1 MNTPPGA
8 IATGQVTRRDW
19 LQTQTEIL
27 RSINNATHATDMAL
41 TTLIATVN
49 GSDDFLAL
57 HTVREALQAAENA
70 AEPLREVQDYLLDI
84 FTYNPKPDEVDPNT
98 LPVCDM
104 DAVRTLHAYA
114 MTVGNSLSAATERLK
129 AALRQQQW

>member
-1 MNTPPGA
+1 MNIAPGA

-27 RSINNATHATDMAL
+27 RSINNATHATDVAL

-70 AEPLREVQDYLLDI
+70 TEPLREVQDYLLDI
-84 FTYNPKPDEVDPNT
+84 FTYNPTPDDVDPYAP
-98 LPVCDM
+98 LMCDL
-104 DAVRTLHAYA
+104 DAMRTLHAYA
-114 MTVGNSLSAATERLK
+114 LTVGNSLSAATQLLK
-129 AALRQQQW
+129 AALY

>member
-1 MNTPPGA
+1 MNIAPGA

-27 RSINNATHATDMAL
+27 RSINNVTHATDVAL

-84 FTYNPKPDEVDPNT
+84 FTYNPTPDDVDPYAP
-98 LPVCDM
+98 LMCDL
-104 DAVRTLHAYA
+104 DAVRTLHAYVL
-114 MTVGNSLSAATERLK
+114 TVGTNLSAATQRLK
-129 AALRQQQW
+129 AALY

>member
-1 MNTPPGA
+1 MNIAPGA

-27 RSINNATHATDMAL
+27 RCINNATHATDVAL

-84 FTYNPKPDEVDPNT
+84 FTYHPKPDEIDLHTPA
-98 LPVCDM
+98 VCDM
-104 DAVRTLHAYA
+104 DALRTLHAYA
-114 MTVGNSLSAATERLK
+114 LTVGTNLSAATQRLK
-129 AALRQQQW
+129 AALY

>member
-1 MNTPPGA
+1 MNIAPGA

-27 RSINNATHATDMAL
+27 RSINNATHATDVAL

-84 FTYNPKPDEVDPNT
+84 FTYNPTPDDVDPYAP
-98 LPVCDM
+98 LMCDL
-104 DAVRTLHAYA
+104 DAVRTLHAYVL
-114 MTVGNSLSAATERLK
+114 TVGTNLSAATQRLK
-129 AALRQQQW
+129 AALY

>member
-1 MNTPPGA
+1 MRIAPEN
-8 IATGQVTRRDW
+8 IATGQVTRHDW
-19 LQTQTEIL
+19 LQAQTEIL
-27 RSINNATHATDMAL
+27 RHVNSATYATDLAL
-41 TTLIATVN
+41 ATLIATVD

-57 HTVREALQAAENA
+57 HTVREVLQAAENA
-70 AEPLREVQDYLLDI
+70 AEPLRETIDYLLDI
-84 FTYNPKPDEVDPNT
+84 FTYYPKPEEVDPNT

-114 MTVGNSLSAATERLK
+114 MTVENSLSAATERLK

>member
-1 MNTPPGA
+1 MNTAPGA

-27 RSINNATHATDMAL
+27 HCINNATYATDVAL

-84 FTYNPKPDEVDPNT
+84 FTYNPTPDDVDPYAP
-98 LPVCDM
+98 LMCDM

-114 MTVGNSLSAATERLK
+114 LTVGNSLSAATQRLK
-129 AALRQQQW
+129 AALY

>member
-27 RSINNATHATDMAL
+27 HHINGATYATDLAL
-41 TTLIATVN
+41 ATLIATVD

-70 AEPLREVQDYLLDI
+70 AEPLRETIDYLLDI
-84 FTYNPKPDEVDPNT
+84 FTYYPKPEEVDPHT

-114 MTVGNSLSAATERLK
+114 MTVGNSLSAVTERLK

>member
-19 LQTQTEIL
+19 LQTQTEVL
-27 RSINNATHATDMAL
+27 RCINNATHATDVAL

-70 AEPLREVQDYLLDI
+70 AEPLREVQDYLLDV

-98 LPVCDM
+98 PALCDM
-104 DAVRTLHAYA
+104 DALRTLHAYA
-114 MTVGNSLSAATERLK
+114 LTVGNSLSAATQRLRE
-129 AALRQQQW
+129 AVRYQ

>member
-1 MNTPPGA
+1 MNIAPGA

-27 RSINNATHATDMAL
+27 RSINNATYATDVAL

-70 AEPLREVQDYLLDI
+70 SEPLREVQDYLLDV
-84 FTYNPKPDEVDPNT
+84 FTYNPIPDEVDPNT
-98 LPVCDM
+98 PVVCDM
-104 DAVRTLHAYA
+104 DALRTLHAYA
-114 MTVGNSLSAATERLK
+114 LTVGNSLSAATQRLRT
-129 AALRQQQW
+129 ALRQQQW

>member
-1 MNTPPGA
+1 MNTPPGT

-27 RSINNATHATDMAL
+27 RSINNATHATDVAL
-41 TTLIATVN
+41 ATLIATVN

-70 AEPLREVQDYLLDI
+70 AEPLREVQDYLLDV
-84 FTYNPKPDEVDPNT
+84 FTYNPKPDEVDPHT
-98 LPVCDM
+98 PALCDM
-104 DAVRTLHAYA
+104 DAMRTLHAYA
-114 MTVGNSLSAATERLK
+114 LTVGNSLSAATQRLK
-129 AALRQQQW
+129 AALY

>member
-27 RSINNATHATDMAL
+27 RSINNATHATDVAL

-70 AEPLREVQDYLLDI
+70 AEPLREAQDYLLDI
-84 FTYNPKPDEVDPNT
+84 FTYNPKPDEIDPHT
-98 LPVCDM
+98 SLVCDM
-104 DAVRTLHAYA
+104 DAVRTLHAYSL
-114 MTVGNSLSAATERLK
+114 TVGTNLSAATRL
-129 AALRQQQW
+129 LREAVRYQ

>member
-1 MNTPPGA
+1 MNIAPGD
-8 IATGQVTRRDW
+8 IATGQVTKRDW

-27 RSINNATHATDMAL
+27 RHINGATYATDVAL
-41 TTLIATVN
+41 TTLIATVDGN
-49 GSDDFLAL
+49 DDFLAL
-57 HTVREALQAAENA
+57 HTVREALQSAENA
-70 AEPLREVQDYLLDI
+70 AEPLRETINYLLDI
-84 FTYNPKPDEVDPNT
+84 FTYNPKPDDIDPHIS
-98 LPVCDM
+98 PVCDM

>member
-1 MNTPPGA
+1 MRIAPEN
-8 IATGQVTRRDW
+8 IATGQVTRHDW
-19 LQTQTEIL
+19 LQAQTEIL
-27 RSINNATHATDMAL
+27 RHVNSATYATDLAL

-70 AEPLREVQDYLLDI
+70 AEPLRETIDYLLDI
-84 FTYNPKPDEVDPNT
+84 FTYYPKPEEVDPNT

-114 MTVGNSLSAATERLK
+114 MTVGNSLSAATQRLREV
-129 AALRQQQW
+129 ARYQ

>member
-1 MNTPPGA
+1 MNTPPGT

-27 RSINNATHATDMAL
+27 RSINNATHATDVAL
-41 TTLIATVN
+41 ATLIATVN

-70 AEPLREVQDYLLDI
+70 AEPLREVQDYLLDV
-84 FTYNPKPDEVDPNT
+84 FTYNPKPDEVDPHT
-98 LPVCDM
+98 PALCDM
-104 DAVRTLHAYA
+104 DAMRTLHAYA
-114 MTVGNSLSAATERLK
+114 LTVGTNLSAATQRLK
-129 AALRQQQW
+129 AALY

>member
-8 IATGQVTRRDW
+8 IATGQVTRRQW
-19 LQTQTEIL
+19 LQTQTKIL
-27 RSINNATHATDMAL
+27 RSINNATYATDVAL
-41 TTLIATVN
+41 ATLIATVN

-57 HTVREALQAAENA
+57 HTVREALQMAENA

-84 FTYNPKPDEVDPNT
+84 FTYNPTPDEVDPNT
-98 LPVCDM
+98 PPVCDM

-114 MTVGNSLSAATERLK
+114 LTVGTNLSAATQRLRT
-129 AALRQQQW
+129 ALRQ

>member
-1 MNTPPGA
+1 MNIAPGD

-27 RSINNATHATDMAL
+27 RSINNATHATDVAL

-70 AEPLREVQDYLLDI
+70 TEPLREVQDYLLDI
-84 FTYNPKPDEVDPNT
+84 FTYDPKPDEIDPHT
-98 LPVCDM
+98 PPVCDM

-114 MTVGNSLSAATERLK
+114 ITVGNSLSAATQRLK
-129 AALRQQQW
+129 TALHQQQW

>member
-1 MNTPPGA
+1 MNTAPGT

-27 RSINNATHATDMAL
+27 RSINNATYATDVAL
-41 TTLIATVN
+41 ATLIATVN
-49 GSDDFLAL
+49 DSDDFLSL

-70 AEPLREVQDYLLDI
+70 AEPLREAQDYLLDI
-84 FTYNPKPDEVDPNT
+84 FTYNPKPDEIDPHT
-98 LPVCDM
+98 SLVCDM

-114 MTVGNSLSAATERLK
+114 LTVGTNLSAATQL
-129 AALRQQQW
+129 LREAVRYQ

>member
-27 RSINNATHATDMAL
+27 RSINNATYATDVAL
-41 TTLIATVN
+41 ATLIATVN
-49 GSDDFLAL
+49 GSDDFLSL

-70 AEPLREVQDYLLDI
+70 AEPLREAQDYLLDI
-84 FTYNPKPDEVDPNT
+84 FTYYPKPEEVDPHT

-114 MTVGNSLSAATERLK
+114 MTVGNSLSAVTERLK

>member
-1 MNTPPGA
+1 MKAEPGDV
-8 IATGQVTRRDW
+8 ATGQVTRNQW

-27 RSINNATHATDMAL
+27 RHINGATYATDVAL
-41 TTLIATVN
+41 ATLIATVN

-70 AEPLREVQDYLLDI
+70 AEPLRETIDYLLDI

-98 LPVCDM
+98 PAVCDM

-114 MTVGNSLSAATERLK
+114 MTVGNSLSAATQRLK
-129 AALRQQQW
+129 AALRHQQW

>member
-1 MNTPPGA
+1 MKIAPGD
-8 IATGQVTRRDW
+8 IATGQVTRTQW

-27 RSINNATHATDMAL
+27 RNINKATYATDVAL

-49 GSDDFLAL
+49 GSNDFLAL
-57 HTVREALQAAENA
+57 HTTREALQMAENA
-70 AEPLREVQDYLLDI
+70 AEPLRETIDYLLDI
-84 FTYNPKPDEVDPNT
+84 FTYNPKPDDVDPHT

-114 MTVGNSLSAATERLK
+114 MTVGNSLSAATQRLK
-129 AALRQQQW
+129 DAVRNQ

>member
-1 MNTPPGA
+1 MNIAPGA

-27 RSINNATHATDMAL
+27 RSINNATHATDVAL

-70 AEPLREVQDYLLDI
+70 AEPRREVQDYLLDI
-84 FTYNPKPDEVDPNT
+84 FTYNPTPDEVDPH
-98 LPVCDM
+98 LPAVCDL

-114 MTVGNSLSAATERLK
+114 LTVGNSLSAATQRLK
-129 AALRQQQW
+129 AALY